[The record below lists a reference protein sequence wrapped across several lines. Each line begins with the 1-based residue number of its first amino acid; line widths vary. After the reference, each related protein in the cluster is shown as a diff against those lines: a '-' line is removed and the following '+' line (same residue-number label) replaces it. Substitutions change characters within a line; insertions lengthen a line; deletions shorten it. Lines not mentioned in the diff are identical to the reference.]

1 MRKELLTE
9 VLKKHVFVTVGCTDP
24 VAVALAASRAYR
36 EVPGRVRSVTITMD
50 RNIYK
55 DAFSVGI
62 PGVLQSGI
70 DLAVALGILYGD
82 PEKGLR
88 LLEKVEPS
96 HLEPA
101 GDFLK
106 ECPVTLKVAENIKG
120 IYVSAEVE
128 TDAGSATALLR
139 HAHDGLVEV
148 ARNGKVVFSL
158 PEEVGPEGDNLLKE
172 IGSLNLGEMVDLS
185 QTTPLENLLF
195 LKEGVKMN
203 KEAARAG
210 ESSPLGLGL
219 GHRLRELRSSGLL
232 CDDIEND
239 VRQQVA
245 AAADARMSGLNV
257 PIYGIF
263 GSGNHGITFFLTVG
277 TVAGHLGSSDEE
289 LVRALAL
296 GLLVV
301 GLIKSNTGILTP
313 HCGCSVAAGAGAAAA
328 IVQLYRGR
336 VSEMEAAVHLLLAD
350 ITGMLCDGAKFGC
363 SLKMA
368 TSSGVAYQSAL
379 LAMRGATVPEK
390 NGLVGKCLDE
400 TMRNLRIITDPGMA
414 GVDRAVLEILM
425 SGDANGDC

>member
-1 MRKELLTE
+1 MRKDLLEE
-9 VLKKHVFVTVGCTDP
+9 VLKRHVFVTVGCTDP
-24 VAVALAASRAYR
+24 VAIALAASRAYR
-36 EVPGRVRSVTITMD
+36 EVPGRVRSVTVTMD

-82 PEKGLR
+82 PEKDLR

-101 GDFLK
+101 RDFLK
-106 ECPVTLKVAENIKG
+106 ECPVTFKVAENVKG
-120 IYVSAEVE
+120 IYVLAEVE

-139 HAHDGLVEV
+139 HAHDGLVKV
-148 ARNGKVVFSL
+148 TRNGEEVFSL
-158 PEEVGPEGDNLLKE
+158 PEEVGPEGGNLLKE
-172 IGSLNLGEMVDLS
+172 IGSLNLEEVVALVKAA
-185 QTTPLENLLF
+185 PLENLLF

-210 ESSPLGLGL
+210 GSSPLGLGL
-219 GHRLRELRSSGLL
+219 GYRLLELRSSGLL

-263 GSGNHGITFFLTVG
+263 GSGNHGITFFLTAG
-277 TVAGHLGSSDEE
+277 TVAEHLGSSDEE

-328 IVQLYRGR
+328 IVHLHGGG

-390 NGLVGKCLDE
+390 NGLVGKCLEE
-400 TMRNLRIITDPGMA
+400 TMRNLRVITDPGMA

-425 SGDANGDC
+425 SGDVNGDC

>member
-1 MRKELLTE
+1 MKKDLLAA
-9 VLKKHVFVTVGCTDP
+9 VLGKHVFVTVGCTDP
-24 VAVALAASRAYR
+24 VAIALAASRAYR
-36 EVPGRVRSVTITMD
+36 EVPGRVRSVTVTMD

-62 PGVLQSGI
+62 PGVLESGM
-70 DLAVALGILYGD
+70 DLAVALGILYGE

-88 LLEKVEPS
+88 LLEGVEPS
-96 HLEPA
+96 HLGPA
-101 GDFLK
+101 REFLK
-106 ECPVTLKVAENIKG
+106 ECPILFKVAEDVKG
-120 IYVSAEVE
+120 IYVLAEVE
-128 TDAGSATALLR
+128 TDAGSARALLR

-148 ARNGKVVFSL
+148 TRNGERVFSL
-158 PEEVGPEGDNLLKE
+158 PEEAGPGGDGLLEE
-172 IGSLNLGEMVDLS
+172 IGSL
-185 QTTPLENLLF
+185 TLEDMAGLVREASLEELLF
-195 LKEGVKMN
+195 LKEGVRMN
-203 KEAARAG
+203 REAARAG
-210 ESSPLGLGL
+210 ESAPLGLGL
-219 GHRLRELRSSGLL
+219 GRRLAELRDSGLL

-239 VRQQVA
+239 VRQKVA

-277 TVAGHLGSSDEE
+277 TVAEHLGSTDEE

-328 IVQLYRGR
+328 IVRLYGGT
-336 VSEMEAAVHLLLAD
+336 VGEMEAAVHLLLAD

-368 TSSGVAYQSAL
+368 TSSGVAFQSAL
-379 LAMRGATVPEK
+379 LAMKGAAVPEK
-390 NGLVGKCLDE
+390 NGLVGKTLAE

-414 GVDRAVLEILM
+414 GVDRAVLEILT
-425 SGDANGDC
+425 GGEDQGDC

>member
-1 MRKELLTE
+1 MG
-9 VLKKHVFVTVGCTDP
+9 KHVFVTVGCTDP
-24 VAVALAASRAYR
+24 VAIALAASRAYR
-36 EVPGRVRSVTITMD
+36 EVPGKVRSVTVTMD

-62 PGVLQSGI
+62 PGVLESGM
-70 DLAVALGILYGD
+70 DLAVALGILYGE

-96 HLEPA
+96 HLGPA
-101 GDFLK
+101 REFLE
-106 ECPVTLKVAENIKG
+106 ECPIRFKVAEDVKG
-120 IYVSAEVE
+120 IYVLAEVE
-128 TDAGSATALLR
+128 TDAGSSRALLR

-148 ARNGKVVFSL
+148 TRNGEKVFSL
-158 PEEVGPEGDNLLKE
+158 PEEVVPGGDGLLEE
-172 IGSLNLGEMVDLS
+172 IGALSLEEMAGLVAEA
-185 QTTPLENLLF
+185 PLESLLF
-195 LKEGVKMN
+195 LKEGVRMN
-203 KEAARAG
+203 REAARAG

-219 GHRLRELRSSGLL
+219 GRRLAELRESGLL

-239 VRQQVA
+239 VRQKVA

-263 GSGNHGITFFLTVG
+263 GSGNHGITFFLTAG
-277 TVAGHLGSSDEE
+277 TVAEHLGSSDEG

-328 IVQLYRGR
+328 IVRLYGGT
-336 VSEMEAAVHLLLAD
+336 VNEMEAAVHLLLAD

-368 TSSGVAYQSAL
+368 TSSGVAFQSAL
-379 LAMRGATVPEK
+379 LAMKGASVPEK
-390 NGLVGKCLDE
+390 NGLVGKTLAE
-400 TMRNLRIITDPGMA
+400 TMRNLRVITDPGMA
-414 GVDRAVLEILM
+414 GVDRAVLEILT
-425 SGDANGDC
+425 GAEDKGDC

>member
-1 MRKELLTE
+1 MKKDLLAA
-9 VLKKHVFVTVGCTDP
+9 VLGKHVFVTVGCTDP
-24 VAVALAASRAYR
+24 VAIALAASRAYR
-36 EVPGRVRSVTITMD
+36 EVPGKVRSVTVTMD

-62 PGVLQSGI
+62 PGVLESGM
-70 DLAVALGILYGD
+70 DLAVALGILYGE

-96 HLEPA
+96 HLGPA
-101 GDFLK
+101 REFLE
-106 ECPVTLKVAENIKG
+106 ECPIRFKVAEDVKG
-120 IYVSAEVE
+120 IYVLAEVE
-128 TDAGSATALLR
+128 TDAGSSRALLR

-148 ARNGKVVFSL
+148 TRNGEKVFSL
-158 PEEVGPEGDNLLKE
+158 PEEVVPGGDGLLEE
-172 IGSLNLGEMVDLS
+172 IGALSLEEMAGLVAEA
-185 QTTPLENLLF
+185 PLESLLF
-195 LKEGVKMN
+195 LKEGVRMN
-203 KEAARAG
+203 REAARAG

-219 GHRLRELRSSGLL
+219 GRRLAELRESGLL

-239 VRQQVA
+239 VRQKVA

-263 GSGNHGITFFLTVG
+263 GSGNHGITFFLTAG
-277 TVAGHLGSSDEE
+277 TVAEHLGSSDEG

-328 IVQLYRGR
+328 IVRLYGGT
-336 VSEMEAAVHLLLAD
+336 VNEMEAAVHLLLAD

-368 TSSGVAYQSAL
+368 TSSGVAFQSAL
-379 LAMRGATVPEK
+379 LAMKGASVPEK
-390 NGLVGKCLDE
+390 NGLVGKTLAE
-400 TMRNLRIITDPGMA
+400 TMRNLRVITDPGMA
-414 GVDRAVLEILM
+414 GVDRAVLEILT
-425 SGDANGDC
+425 GAEDKGDC